1 MTVQV
6 TSFFLGGSA
15 QSFIHKRTVTLCNHV
30 RALFQAVVLLTIM
43 SLLNKLEQGQ
53 GFRRNQYEENLFRCE
68 DDRYELDMMI
78 ETNDSCIRS
87 MNRLNEKV
95 KELALD

>member
-1 MTVQV
+1 MCRYIRKIDIVP
-6 TSFFLGGSA
+6 
-15 QSFIHKRTVTLCNHV
+15 
-30 RALFQAVVLLTIM
+30 
-43 SLLNKLEQGQ
+43 LLNELEQGQ

-87 MNRLNEKV
+87 MNRLNDKV
-95 KELALD
+95 KQACSRRTKVLGIVST